1 MSKSKKKQC
10 RNFSVTEIETKG
22 RGFVSNRI
30 IKSGELIL
38 KENADLIIK
47 IDDININFIDEKY
60 QNFSLQQKQLFD
72 KLRSK
77 NGTKNSKC
85 DVFLNNA
92 INIDEDNYGVFWN
105 ISMVN
110 HSCSPNAGG

>member
-1 MSKSKKKQC
+1 MSKSQKKQC
-10 RNFSVTEIETKG
+10 RTFSVTEIETKG

-60 QNFSLQQKQLFD
+60 QKFSQQQKQLFD
-72 KLRSK
+72 QLRSK

-92 INIDEDNYGVFWN
+92 INIDTDNYGVFWN